1 MCDDKIENYALKFAL
16 NSAFYK
22 KVIIGIKKKSQVD
35 FIFKNHLNKKLKISK
50 KFLST
55 LDNLHKKIFFE

>member
-22 KVIIGIKKKSQVD
+22 KVIGIKKKKILS
-35 FIFKNHLNKKLKISK
+35 LKI
-50 KFLST
+50 
-55 LDNLHKKIFFE
+55 I